1 MAGIGGQ
8 TVDWTPGAETVTDIS
23 FLAVAQIIFADF
35 VLSGDNAVVIAMAAA
50 GLPPEL
56 RRQAV
61 MLGMFMAAVM
71 RLLFAIIA
79 SYLLAIPGILLI
91 GGILLAWVC
100 WRFYRDLRQHADN
113 VRSDH
118 DPDQEATGDRTRYQ
132 MRRALL
138 TIAMADVSM
147 SIDNVLA
154 IAAIAR
160 DDRLLLML
168 GMALAILL
176 MVLCATLIMRLLR
189 RYPLL
194 SWLGLLFLVYLT
206 ALMLYDGSLQLLGKA
221 TGHH

>member
-1 MAGIGGQ
+1 M
-8 TVDWTPGAETVTDIS
+8 DFDLLDII
-23 FLAVAQIIFADF
+23 QIVFADI

-50 GLPPEL
+50 GLPPQH
-56 RRQAV
+56 RRQAI
-61 MLGMFMAAVM
+61 MLGMGMAAAL

-91 GGILLAWVC
+91 GGLLLAWVC
-100 WRFYRDLRQHADN
+100 WRFYSDIRRQA
-113 VRSDH
+113 SAGSAGQGTSGISSH
-118 DPDQEATGDRTRYQ
+118 DRPTGQ
-132 MRRALL
+132 MRRALI

-160 DDRLLLML
+160 DDRVLLMF

-176 MVLCATLIMRLLR
+176 MVLCATLIMRLLH
-189 RYPLL
+189 RYPIL

-206 ALMLYDGSLQLLGKA
+206 CLMLYDGAEQLLEYVDMRKVQPNY
-221 TGHH
+221 

>member
-1 MAGIGGQ
+1 MM
-8 TVDWTPGAETVTDIS
+8 DIS
-23 FLAVAQIIFADF
+23 LLAVAQIIFADF

-56 RRQAV
+56 RRKAI

-91 GGILLAWVC
+91 GGVLLAWVC
-100 WRFYRDLRQHADN
+100 WRFYRDLRHHAN
-113 VRSDH
+113 EAHSGQGSE
-118 DPDQEATGDRTRYQ
+118 QEAAAGSSRQR
-132 MRRALL
+132 MRRALI

-160 DDRLLLML
+160 DDRLLLMM
-168 GMALAILL
+168 GMALAIFL
-176 MVLCATLIMRLLR
+176 MVLCATLIMQVLR

-206 ALMLYDGSLQLLGKA
+206 ALMLYDGTLQLLGKA
-221 TGHH
+221 TGYH